1 MENNLLQAQE
11 KIEHVD
17 YLCYMLN
24 NSVGMMISV
33 NDTPRVGMQEIVEG
47 SMMTIGY
54 LLDDVQK
61 SIKDA
66 IDLIIAERKRNEL
79 MSQKG
84 GAA

>member
-24 NSVGMMISV
+24 NSVGMMLSV

-47 SMMTIGY
+47 TMMTMGY

>member
-47 SMMTIGY
+47 SMMTMGY